1 MNLHYSNS
9 LVASLGV
16 AHGLSSLESPGMPV
30 KLLTSGSH
38 LRATEVE
45 SVCSLLMTIM
55 LQTVIPVDME
65 LMLGI

>member
-16 AHGLSSLESPGMPV
+16 AHGLSSLESSGMPV
-30 KLLTSGSH
+30 KMLTSGSH

-45 SVCSLLMTIM
+45 SECSLLIIIM
-55 LQTVIPVDME
+55 LQT
-65 LMLGI
+65 LLFQWTWNLR